1 MKRITYRL
9 RDVIDSGNDVEERFQ
24 CGSEDNVP
32 FPRYTKEDNYV

>member
-24 CGSEDNVP
+24 CGSEGP
-32 FPRYTKEDNYV
+32 FPRYTKEDKYV